1 MYFGTAPIHGVKLKD
16 YYFESI
22 QASMVHNLSVADK
35 ADYKEAG
42 T

>member
-16 YYFESI
+16 YYFENI
-22 QASMVHNLSVADK
+22 QVGIVYNLSVADK
-35 ADYKEAG
+35 ADYKEAS